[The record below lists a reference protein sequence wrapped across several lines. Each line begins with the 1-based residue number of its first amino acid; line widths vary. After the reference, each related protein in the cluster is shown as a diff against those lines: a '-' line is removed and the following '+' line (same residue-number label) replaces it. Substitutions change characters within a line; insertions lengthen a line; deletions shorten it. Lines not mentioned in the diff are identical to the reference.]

1 MCVDD
6 TGLEAL
12 FICIRKNYGSA
23 ELGFCDLLNREYV
36 ITEQD
41 EKDMY
46 LLRLPPYEMTYKEI
60 GEIFGLSE
68 SGAYRHVEKYC
79 KKHNLK
85 IPKATRIQKIITQE
99 QLEEIRRMR
108 RFGKNQ
114 EEVAKAMGM
123 SVMTLI
129 KRLREMEVVI

>member
-1 MCVDD
+1 MYVDD

-85 IPKATRIQKIITQE
+85 VPKVARIQKVITPQ
-99 QLEEIRRMR
+99 QLEKIRHLR
-108 RFGKNQ
+108 RLGKNQ

-123 SVMTLI
+123 SVMTMM
-129 KRLREMEVVI
+129 KRLKEMEVVI